1 MISAYSKNTKPS
13 IEPLRITEEGLRFY
27 IQVASCVST
36 PICLVDQKGF
46 IHYMNE
52 DFKSLIDI
60 PVSSNFPFIGR
71 FMENRSS
78 VKIRKIL
85 NILSESEDRQV
96 VTFATMWDAACLKD
110 ESASN
115 YMWTIAGYK
124 DNPVFTICGR

>member
-1 MISAYSKNTKPS
+1 
-13 IEPLRITEEGLRFY
+13 
-27 IQVASCVST
+27 
-36 PICLVDQKGF
+36 
-46 IHYMNE
+46 MNE

-60 PVSSNFPFIGR
+60 PISSNFPFIGR

-96 VTFATMWDAACLKD
+96 VTFAAMWDTACLKD

-115 YMWTIAGYK
+115 YMWTIAGYR
-124 DNPVFTICGR
+124 DNPVFTVCGR

>member
-1 MISAYSKNTKPS
+1 
-13 IEPLRITEEGLRFY
+13 
-27 IQVASCVST
+27 
-36 PICLVDQKGF
+36 
-46 IHYMNE
+46 MNE

-60 PVSSNFPFIGR
+60 PISSNCPFIGR

-96 VTFATMWDAACLKD
+96 VTFAAMWDTACLKD

-115 YMWTIAGYK
+115 YMWTIAGYR
-124 DNPVFTICGR
+124 DNPVFTVCGR

>member
-1 MISAYSKNTKPS
+1 MISAYSKNSKSSTEPS
-13 IEPLRITEEGLRFY
+13 RISEEGLKFY

-60 PVSSNFPFIGR
+60 PISSNFPFIGR

-96 VTFATMWDAACLKD
+96 VTFATMWETACLKD